1 MRELTR
7 YSCME
12 ARPTGSADS
21 CLRSVRFCPPAWLV
35 RLHDIH
41 IFRRVGMI
49 DFTGKVAL
57 ITGASSGIGRS
68 CALTLARYG
77 AAVIV
82 ADITEKG
89 GLETVRMA
97 RELGARAEFVAADVS
112 KAFDVDRIEALARE
126 RFGGMDVA
134 VNAAGIPG
142 RMSST
147 IDMEE
152 ADMDSTYAINVRG
165 LWLCMR
171 AEMRRML

>member
-89 GLETVRMA
+89 RSEERRVGKECVRTC
-97 RELGARAEFVAADVS
+97 RSRWWPYHYKKKKQKTQEDKS
-112 KAFDVDRIEALARE
+112 HQ
-126 RFGGMDVA
+126 
-134 VNAAGIPG
+134 
-142 RMSST
+142 
-147 IDMEE
+147 
-152 ADMDSTYAINVRG
+152 Y
-165 LWLCMR
+165 
-171 AEMRRML
+171 

>member
-1 MRELTR
+1 MARCGYANIWMRELTR

-82 ADITEKG
+82 ADRSE
-89 GLETVRMA
+89 EHNA
-97 RELGARAEFVAADVS
+97 ELLS
-112 KAFDVDRIEALARE
+112 L
-126 RFGGMDVA
+126 
-134 VNAAGIPG
+134 
-142 RMSST
+142 
-147 IDMEE
+147 
-152 ADMDSTYAINVRG
+152 
-165 LWLCMR
+165 MR
-171 AEMRRML
+171 

>member
-1 MRELTR
+1 MARCGYANIWVRELTR

-97 RELGARAEFVAADVS
+97 RELGARAEFVAADRS
-112 KAFDVDRIEALARE
+112 EEHTSELQSLMRNSY
-126 RFGGMDVA
+126 A
-134 VNAAGIPG
+134 VFC
-142 RMSST
+142 
-147 IDMEE
+147 
-152 ADMDSTYAINVRG
+152 
-165 LWLCMR
+165 L
-171 AEMRRML
+171 